1 MKSPFLQTCEIKTDS
16 GNTVDF
22 DIHGLVGVRLV
33 APSPTNVAAVSS
45 QIGLPSSRVLRHP
58 DIVVRYADRIPGGTV
73 RYVDLGKTASSK
85 AGFIVFPEG
94 DGEGK
99 VSIPFEQIGSEC
111 EIFCERRVG
120 WIPLLIS
127 IINLTALKKHGCVP
141 IHASAFVHEGTG
153 VLVTGWVKSG
163 KSEALLAFSQ
173 HGATY
178 VGGEWVLLSCDGN
191 TMYGLP
197 GTFRMWEWQRCKL
210 SQLQHIRGDTGTFRL
225 IRFLDAV
232 ERAIPNRLASFG
244 PLKLLR
250 EGMPAL
256 RRQLNFRVEPKAV
269 FGDRCGRLTG
279 HPDKIFIGMVHSYDR
294 ILIEPAEPATVAD
307 QLACAMEFELTSLM
321 SHYRAFKFAFPGVQN
336 EFLEKVHNLLRD
348 ALRQALA
355 AKEIYTL
362 YHPYPVSFRDLFQVM
377 RNFLESSPPVEREL
391 TVSNNCQRLTLT
403 SKPTR
408 STAPTN

>member
-1 MKSPFLQTCEIKTDS
+1 MTSRILQTCEVKTDS

-22 DIHGLVGVRLV
+22 DIHGLVGIRLV
-33 APSPTNVAAVSS
+33 APSPTNVTAVSA
-45 QIGLPSSRVLRHP
+45 QIGPPTSRVLRHP
-58 DIVVRYADRIPGGTV
+58 DIVVRYVDRLSPGTL
-73 RYVDLGKTASSK
+73 RYVDLGKTASSN

-99 VSIPFEQIGSEC
+99 LSIPFEQIGSDC

-120 WIPLLIS
+120 WIPLLIPIVS
-127 IINLTALKKHGCVP
+127 LTALKKHGCVP
-141 IHASAFVHEGTG
+141 IPASAFVHEGTG

-173 HGATY
+173 YGATY

-197 GTFRMWEWQRCKL
+197 GTFRMWEWQRREL
-210 SQLQHIRGDTGTFRL
+210 SHLQHIGGDAGTFRL

-232 ERAIPNRLASFG
+232 ERAMPKGVASFG

-256 RRQLNFRVEPKAV
+256 RRQLNFRVEPKAI
-269 FGDRCGRLTG
+269 FGGRCSLTG
-279 HPDKIFIGMVHSYDR
+279 HSDKIFIGMVHSDER
-294 ILIEPAEPATVAD
+294 VLIEPAEPATAAN

-321 SHYRAFKFAFPGVQN
+321 SHYRAFKFAFPGMRN

-355 AKEIYTL
+355 VKEIYTL
-362 YHPYPVSFRDLFQVM
+362 YHPYPVSFHDLYQAMQKV
-377 RNFLESSPPVEREL
+377 LVSSPAVAANEHVEM
-391 TVSNNCQRLTLT
+391 Q
-403 SKPTR
+403 
-408 STAPTN
+408 A

>member
-1 MKSPFLQTCEIKTDS
+1 MTSHFAQTCEVKTDS
-16 GNTVDF
+16 GNAVDF
-22 DIHGLVGVRLV
+22 DIHGLGGVRLV
-33 APSPTNVAAVSS
+33 APSPANVTAVSA
-45 QIGLPSSRVLRHP
+45 QIGPPSSRVLRRP
-58 DIVVRYADRIPGGTV
+58 DIVVRYVDSLSPGTLH
-73 RYVDLGKTASSK
+73 YVDLGKTASSQ

-94 DGEGK
+94 NGEGK
-99 VSIPFEQIGSEC
+99 VSIPFQQIGSDC

-127 IINLTALKKHGCVP
+127 IINLTALKKHRCVP

-197 GTFRMWEWQRCKL
+197 GTFRMWEWQRRQL
-210 SQLQHIRGDTGTFRL
+210 SHLRDLGGNAGTFRL

-232 ERAIPNRLASFG
+232 QRVMPKGLASFG
-244 PLKLLR
+244 PMKLLC

-256 RRQLNFRVEPKAV
+256 RRQLNFRVEPKAI

-279 HPDKIFIGMVHSYDR
+279 HPDKIFIGMVHSDER
-294 ILIEPAEPATVAD
+294 VLIEPADPATVAG

-321 SHYRAFKFAFPGVQN
+321 SHYRAFKFAFPGIRN

-362 YHPYPVSFRDLFQVM
+362 
-377 RNFLESSPPVEREL
+377 
-391 TVSNNCQRLTLT
+391 
-403 SKPTR
+403 
-408 STAPTN
+408 

>member
-1 MKSPFLQTCEIKTDS
+1 MTSPFVQICEVKTDS
-16 GNTVDF
+16 GNAVDF

-33 APSPTNVAAVSS
+33 APSPTNVAAVSA
-45 QIGLPSSRVLRHP
+45 QIGPPSSRVLRRP
-58 DIVVRYADRIPGGTV
+58 DIVVRYVDRLSAGTV

-94 DGEGK
+94 EGEGK
-99 VSIPFEQIGSEC
+99 VSIPFEHIGSDC

-120 WIPLLIS
+120 WIPLLIP
-127 IINLTALKKHGCVP
+127 IINLTALKKHRCAP

-173 HGATY
+173 YGATY

-197 GTFRMWEWQRCKL
+197 GTFRMWEWQRRRL
-210 SQLQHIRGDTGTFRL
+210 SHLQNIGGNAGTVRL
-225 IRFLDAV
+225 IRFLDAIQ
-232 ERAIPNRLASFG
+232 RAMPKGLASFG
-244 PLKLLR
+244 PMKLLC

-256 RRQLNFRVEPKAV
+256 RRQLNFRVEPKSI
-269 FGDRCGRLTG
+269 FGGRCGRLTG
-279 HPDKIFIGMVHSYDR
+279 HPDKIFIGMVHSDER
-294 ILIEPAEPATVAD
+294 VLIEPAEPATVAD
-307 QLACAMEFELTSLM
+307 QLTCAMEFELTSLM
-321 SHYRAFKFAFPGVQN
+321 SHYRAFKFAFPGMRN

-355 AKEIYTL
+355 AKEIYVL
-362 YHPYPVSFRDLFQVM
+362 YHPYPVSFHDLYQAMQKLLV
-377 RNFLESSPPVEREL
+377 SSPAVAAHDHVEM
-391 TVSNNCQRLTLT
+391 Q
-403 SKPTR
+403 
-408 STAPTN
+408 A

>member
-1 MKSPFLQTCEIKTDS
+1 MTSRFLQTCEVKPDS
-16 GNTVDF
+16 GNAVDF

-33 APSPTNVAAVSS
+33 GPSPANVAAVSA
-45 QIGLPSSRVLRHP
+45 QIGPPSSSVLRRP
-58 DIVVRYADRIPGGTV
+58 DIVVRYVDHLSTGTL
-73 RYVDLGKTASSK
+73 RYVDLGKTASSN
-85 AGFIVFPEG
+85 AGFIVFSEG

-99 VSIPFEQIGSEC
+99 VSIPFEQIGSDC

-120 WIPLLIS
+120 WIPLLIP

-141 IHASAFVHEGTG
+141 IHASAFVHQGTG
-153 VLVTGWVKSG
+153 VLVAGWVKSG

-178 VGGEWVLLSCDGN
+178 VGGEWVLLSCDGT

-197 GTFRMWEWQRCKL
+197 GTFRMWDWQRRKL
-210 SQLQHIRGDTGTFRL
+210 SHLQHIGGNAGTFRL

-232 ERAIPNRLASFG
+232 QRGMPRGLARFG
-244 PLKLLR
+244 PLKLLC

-256 RRQLNFRVEPKAV
+256 RRQLNFRVEPKAI
-269 FGDRCGRLTG
+269 FGDRCGHLTG
-279 HPDKIFIGMVHSYDR
+279 HPDKIFIGIVHSDER
-294 ILIEPAEPATVAD
+294 VLIEPAEPATVAD

-321 SHYRAFKFAFPGVQN
+321 SHYRAFKFAFPEMRN

-348 ALRQALA
+348 GLRQALT

-362 YHPYPVSFRDLFQVM
+362 YHPYPVSFQDLFQLM
-377 RNFLESSPPVEREL
+377 LKFLESSPPVEREL
-391 TVSNNCQRLTLT
+391 TVPNNRARFIST
-403 SKPTR
+403 SEPAR
-408 STAPTN
+408 STAPRN

>member
-1 MKSPFLQTCEIKTDS
+1 MTSYFAQTHEVKTDS
-16 GNTVDF
+16 GNAVDF

-33 APSPTNVAAVSS
+33 APSPANVTAVSA
-45 QIGLPSSRVLRHP
+45 QIGPPSSRALLRP
-58 DIVVRYADRIPGGTV
+58 DIVVRYVDRLSHGTLH
-73 RYVDLGKTASSK
+73 YVDLGKTASSQ

-94 DGEGK
+94 NGEGK
-99 VSIPFEQIGSEC
+99 VSIPFEKIGSDC

-120 WIPLLIS
+120 WIPLLIP
-127 IINLTALKKHGCVP
+127 IINLTALKKHRCVP

-153 VLVTGWVKSG
+153 VIVTGWVKSG

-178 VGGEWVLLSCDGN
+178 VGGEWVLLSSDGN

-197 GTFRMWEWQRCKL
+197 GTFRMWEWQRRQL
-210 SQLQHIRGDTGTFRL
+210 SHLQHIRGNAGTFRL

-232 ERAIPNRLASFG
+232 QRAMPKRLASFG
-244 PLKLLR
+244 PLKLLC

-256 RRQLNFRVEPKAV
+256 RRQLNFRVEPKAI
-269 FGDRCGRLTG
+269 FGDRCGHLTG
-279 HPDKIFIGMVHSYDR
+279 PTDKIFIGMVHSDDR
-294 ILIEPAEPATVAD
+294 VLIEPAEPTTVAD

-321 SHYRAFKFAFPGVQN
+321 SHYRAFKFAFPGMRN

-355 AKEIYTL
+355 AKETYTL

-391 TVSNNCQRLTLT
+391 TVPSNCPRFTLT
-403 SKPTR
+403 SEPTR

>member
-1 MKSPFLQTCEIKTDS
+1 MTSPFLQTCEVKTDS

-22 DIHGLVGVRLV
+22 DIHGLVGVRMV
-33 APSPTNVAAVSS
+33 APSPANVTAVSA
-45 QIGLPSSRVLRHP
+45 QIGPPSSRVLRHP
-58 DIVVRYADRIPGGTV
+58 DIVVRYVDRLPTGTLH
-73 RYVDLGKTASSK
+73 YVDLGKTASSQ

-99 VSIPFEQIGSEC
+99 ISIPFEQIGSDC
-111 EIFCERRVG
+111 EIFCERGVG

-127 IINLTALKKHGCVP
+127 IINLTALKKHRCVP

-173 HGATY
+173 YGATY
-178 VGGEWVLLSCDGN
+178 VGGEWLLLSCDGN

-197 GTFRMWEWQRCKL
+197 GTFRMWEWQRREL
-210 SQLQHIRGDTGTFRL
+210 SHWQNIGGNAGTFRL
-225 IRFLDAV
+225 IRFLDAMQRV
-232 ERAIPNRLASFG
+232 MPKGLASFG

-256 RRQLNFRVEPKAV
+256 RRQLNFRVEPKAI
-269 FGDRCGRLTG
+269 FGDRRGLLTG
-279 HPDKIFIGMVHSYDR
+279 HPDKIFIGMVHSDDR
-294 ILIEPAEPATVAD
+294 ILIEPAEPATVGD

-321 SHYRAFKFAFPGVQN
+321 SHYRAFKFAFPGMRN
-336 EFLEKVHNLLRD
+336 EFLERVHDMLRD

-355 AKEIYTL
+355 DKEIYTL
-362 YHPYPVSFRDLFQVM
+362 YHPYPVSFHDLYQAMQKVLVSSATLAAHDQVEM
-377 RNFLESSPPVEREL
+377 
-391 TVSNNCQRLTLT
+391 Q
-403 SKPTR
+403 
-408 STAPTN
+408 A

>member
-1 MKSPFLQTCEIKTDS
+1 MTSRFLQTCEVKPDS
-16 GNTVDF
+16 GNAVDF

-33 APSPTNVAAVSS
+33 GPSPTNVAAVSA
-45 QIGLPSSRVLRHP
+45 QIGPPSSSVLRRP
-58 DIVVRYADRIPGGTV
+58 DIVVRYVDHLSTGTL

-99 VSIPFEQIGSEC
+99 VSIPFEQIGSDC

-120 WIPLLIS
+120 WVPLLIP
-127 IINLTALKKHGCVP
+127 IINLTALKQHGCVP
-141 IHASAFVHEGTG
+141 IHASAFVHQGTG
-153 VLVTGWVKSG
+153 VLVAGWVKSG

-197 GTFRMWEWQRCKL
+197 GTFRMWDWQRRKL
-210 SQLQHIRGDTGTFRL
+210 SHLQHIGGTAGTFRL

-232 ERAIPNRLASFG
+232 QRGMPRGLASFG
-244 PLKLLR
+244 PLKLLC

-256 RRQLNFRVEPKAV
+256 RRQLNFRVEPKAI
-269 FGDRCGRLTG
+269 FGDRCGHLTG
-279 HPDKIFIGMVHSYDR
+279 HPDKIFIGMVHSDER
-294 ILIEPAEPATVAD
+294 VLIEPAEPATVAD
-307 QLACAMEFELTSLM
+307 QLACALEFELTSLM
-321 SHYRAFKFAFPGVQN
+321 SHYRAFKFAFPERRN

-348 ALRQALA
+348 GLRQALR
-355 AKEIYTL
+355 AKDIYTL

-377 RNFLESSPPVEREL
+377 RKFLESSPPVEREL
-391 TVSNNCQRLTLT
+391 TIPNNRPRFIST
-403 SKPTR
+403 SEPAR

>member
-1 MKSPFLQTCEIKTDS
+1 MRSHFAQTHEVKTGF
-16 GNTVDF
+16 GNAVDF

-33 APSPTNVAAVSS
+33 APSPTNVAAVSA
-45 QIGLPSSRVLRHP
+45 QIGPPSSRVLRRP
-58 DIVVRYADRIPGGTV
+58 DIVVRYVDHLSAGTLH
-73 RYVDLGKTASSK
+73 YVDLGKTASSQ
-85 AGFIVFPEG
+85 AGFIVFPEEN
-94 DGEGK
+94 GEGK
-99 VSIPFEQIGSEC
+99 VSIPFEKIGADC

-127 IINLTALKKHGCVP
+127 IINLTALKKHRCVP
-141 IHASAFVHEGTG
+141 IHASAFVHQGTG

-197 GTFRMWEWQRCKL
+197 GTFRMWEWQRRQL
-210 SQLQHIRGDTGTFRL
+210 SHLQHIGGNPGTFRL
-225 IRFLDAV
+225 IRFLEAV
-232 ERAIPNRLASFG
+232 QRAIPKRLASFG

-256 RRQLNFRVEPKAV
+256 RRQLNFRVEPKAI
-269 FGDRCGRLTG
+269 FGERCGRLTG
-279 HPDKIFIGMVHSYDR
+279 HPDKIFIGMVHSDDR
-294 ILIEPAEPATVAD
+294 VLIEPAEPATVAD
-307 QLACAMEFELTSLM
+307 QLACAMEFELTSLI
-321 SHYRAFKFAFPGVQN
+321 SHYRAFKFAFPGMRN

-348 ALRQALA
+348 ALRRALA
-355 AKEIYTL
+355 DKETYTL

-377 RNFLESSPPVEREL
+377 RNFLESPPPVEPEL
-391 TVSNNCQRLTLT
+391 AI
-403 SKPTR
+403 PTIVQG
-408 STAPTN
+408 SL

>member
-1 MKSPFLQTCEIKTDS
+1 MTSRFLQTCEVKPDS
-16 GNTVDF
+16 GNAVDF

-33 APSPTNVAAVSS
+33 GPSPTNVAAVSA
-45 QIGLPSSRVLRHP
+45 QIGPPSSSVLRRP
-58 DIVVRYADRIPGGTV
+58 DIVVRYVDHLSTGTL

-85 AGFIVFPEG
+85 AGFILFPEG

-99 VSIPFEQIGSEC
+99 ISIPFEQIGSDC

-127 IINLTALKKHGCVP
+127 IINLTALKKHRCVP
-141 IHASAFVHEGTG
+141 IHASAFMHEGTG

-173 HGATY
+173 YGATY
-178 VGGEWVLLSCDGN
+178 VGGEWVLLSSDGN

-197 GTFRMWEWQRCKL
+197 GTFPMWEWQRRQL
-210 SQLQHIRGDTGTFRL
+210 SHPQPMGGSAGIFRL
-225 IRFLDAV
+225 IRFLDSVQRAV
-232 ERAIPNRLASFG
+232 PQRLLRFG

-256 RRQLNFRVEPKAV
+256 RRQLNFRVEPGAI
-269 FGDRCGRLTG
+269 FGDRCGSLTG
-279 HPDKIFIGMVHSYDR
+279 HPDKIFIGMVHSDER
-294 ILIEPAEPATVAD
+294 VLTEPAEVATVAD

-321 SHYRAFKFAFPGVQN
+321 SHYRAFKFAFPEMRN

-348 ALRQALA
+348 GLRQALT

-362 YHPYPVSFRDLFQVM
+362 YHPYPVSFQDLFQV
-377 RNFLESSPPVEREL
+377 
-391 TVSNNCQRLTLT
+391 
-403 SKPTR
+403 
-408 STAPTN
+408 

>member
-1 MKSPFLQTCEIKTDS
+1 MTSRFPQTREVKADS
-16 GNTVDF
+16 GNAVDF

-33 APSPTNVAAVSS
+33 GPSPTNVTAVSA
-45 QIGLPSSRVLRHP
+45 QIGPPTSRVLRRP
-58 DIVVRYADRIPGGTV
+58 DIVVRYVDRISAGTLH
-73 RYVDLGKTASSK
+73 YVDLGKTASSK

-94 DGEGK
+94 DSEGK
-99 VSIPFEQIGSEC
+99 VSIPFEQIGSDC

-127 IINLTALKKHGCVP
+127 IINLTALKKHRCVP

-173 HGATY
+173 CGATY
-178 VGGEWVLLSCDGN
+178 VGGEWVLLSGDGN

-197 GTFRMWEWQRCKL
+197 GTFRMWEWQRRQL
-210 SQLQHIRGDTGTFRL
+210 SHLQHIRGNAGTFHL

-232 ERAIPNRLASFG
+232 QRAMPKGFAGFG
-244 PLKLLR
+244 PLRLLCQ
-250 EGMPAL
+250 GMPAL
-256 RRQLNFRVEPKAV
+256 RRQLNFRVEPKAI
-269 FGDRCGRLTG
+269 FGDRCDRLTG
-279 HPDKIFIGMVHSYDR
+279 HPDKIFIGMVHSDER
-294 ILIEPAEPATVAD
+294 VLIEPAEPATVAD

-321 SHYRAFKFAFPGVQN
+321 SHYRAFKFAFPGMRN

-355 AKEIYTL
+355 VKEIYTL
-362 YHPYPVSFRDLFQVM
+362 YHPYPVSFHDLYQAMQKVIV
-377 RNFLESSPPVEREL
+377 SSPAVAAHDHVEM
-391 TVSNNCQRLTLT
+391 Q
-403 SKPTR
+403 
-408 STAPTN
+408 A

>member
-1 MKSPFLQTCEIKTDS
+1 MTSPFLQTCVVKTDS

-33 APSPTNVAAVSS
+33 APSATNVAALSA
-45 QIGLPSSRVLRHP
+45 QIGPPSSRVLRRP
-58 DIVVRYADRIPGGTV
+58 DIVVRYVDCLSHGTLH
-73 RYVDLGKTASSK
+73 YVDLGKTASSK
-85 AGFIVFPEG
+85 TGFIVFPEG

-99 VSIPFEQIGSEC
+99 VSIPFEQIGSDC
-111 EIFCERRVG
+111 EIFCEHRVG

-127 IINLTALKKHGCVP
+127 IINLTALKKHRCVP
-141 IHASAFVHEGTG
+141 IHASAFVHQGTG

-173 HGATY
+173 YGATY

-197 GTFRMWEWQRCKL
+197 GTFRLWEWQRRKL
-210 SQLQHIRGDTGTFRL
+210 SHSQHIGGNAGTFRL

-232 ERAIPNRLASFG
+232 QRVLPKRWGSFG

-256 RRQLNFRVEPKAV
+256 RRQLNFRVEPKAI
-269 FGDRCGRLTG
+269 FGDRCGSLTG
-279 HPDKIFIGMVHSYDR
+279 HPDKIFIGMVHSDER
-294 ILIEPAEPATVAD
+294 VLIEPAEPATVAD

-321 SHYRAFKFAFPGVQN
+321 SHYRAFKFAFPGMRN
-336 EFLEKVHNLLRD
+336 EFLEKVPTLLPD

-355 AKEIYTL
+355 AKEIYAL
-362 YHPYPVSFRDLFQVM
+362 YHPYPVSFDDLYQAMQKV
-377 RNFLESSPPVEREL
+377 LVSSPAVATHEL
-391 TVSNNCQRLTLT
+391 LDVR
-403 SKPTR
+403 
-408 STAPTN
+408 A

>member
-1 MKSPFLQTCEIKTDS
+1 MTSRFVQTCDANTDS
-16 GNTVDF
+16 GNAVDF

-33 APSPTNVAAVSS
+33 APSPTNVAAVSA
-45 QIGLPSSRVLRHP
+45 QIGPPSSRALRHP
-58 DIVVRYADRIPGGTV
+58 DIVI
-73 RYVDLGKTASSK
+73 RYVDRLPTETLHYVDLDKTASSQ

-99 VSIPFEQIGSEC
+99 VSIPFEQIGSDC

-127 IINLTALKKHGCVP
+127 IINLTALKKHRCVP

-173 HGATY
+173 YGATY
-178 VGGEWVLLSCDGN
+178 VAGEWVLLGCDGN

-197 GTFRMWEWQRCKL
+197 GTFRMWEWQRRNL
-210 SQLQHIRGDTGTFRL
+210 RHLQHIGGNTRTFRL
-225 IRFLDAV
+225 IRSLDAV
-232 ERAIPNRLASFG
+232 QRAIPKRLASLG
-244 PLKLLR
+244 PMKLLR

-256 RRQLNFRVEPKAV
+256 RRQLNFRVEPKAI

-279 HPDKIFIGMVHSYDR
+279 HPDKIFIGMVHSDER
-294 ILIEPAEPATVAD
+294 VLIEPAEPATVAD

-321 SHYRAFKFAFPGVQN
+321 SHYRAFRFAFPGMRN
-336 EFLEKVHNLLRD
+336 EFLEKVHNLLGD
-348 ALRQALA
+348 ALRHALA

-362 YHPYPVSFRDLFQVM
+362 YHPYPVSFHDLYQAMQKVLVSSAALAAHDQVEM
-377 RNFLESSPPVEREL
+377 
-391 TVSNNCQRLTLT
+391 Q
-403 SKPTR
+403 
-408 STAPTN
+408 A

>member
-1 MKSPFLQTCEIKTDS
+1 MTARFLQTCDVNADS
-16 GNTVDF
+16 GNAVDF

-33 APSPTNVAAVSS
+33 APSSTNVAAVSA
-45 QIGLPSSRVLRHP
+45 QIGPPTSRVLRRP
-58 DIVVRYADRIPGGTV
+58 DIVVRYVDRLSPGTLH
-73 RYVDLGKTASSK
+73 YVDLGKTASSN

-94 DGEGK
+94 DSEGK
-99 VSIPFEQIGSEC
+99 VSIPFEQIGSDC

-120 WIPLLIS
+120 WIPLLIP

-173 HGATY
+173 YGATY

-197 GTFRMWEWQRCKL
+197 GTFRMWDWQRRQL
-210 SQLQHIRGDTGTFRL
+210 SHLQHIAIGGNAGTFRL
-225 IRFLDAV
+225 IHFLDAV
-232 ERAIPNRLASFG
+232 QRAVPKGLVSFG

-250 EGMPAL
+250 EGMPSL
-256 RRQLNFRVEPKAV
+256 RRQLNFRVEPKAI

-279 HPDKIFIGMVHSYDR
+279 HPDKIFIGMVHSDER
-294 ILIEPAEPATVAD
+294 VLIEPAEPATVAA

-321 SHYRAFKFAFPGVQN
+321 SHYCAFKFAFPGMRN

-362 YHPYPVSFRDLFQVM
+362 YHPYPVSFHDLYQAMQKVIV
-377 RNFLESSPPVEREL
+377 SSPAVAAHDHVEM
-391 TVSNNCQRLTLT
+391 Q
-403 SKPTR
+403 
-408 STAPTN
+408 A

>member
-1 MKSPFLQTCEIKTDS
+1 MTSRFLQTCEVKPDS
-16 GNTVDF
+16 GNAVDF

-33 APSPTNVAAVSS
+33 GPSPANVAAVSA
-45 QIGLPSSRVLRHP
+45 QIGPPSSSVLRRP
-58 DIVVRYADRIPGGTV
+58 DIVVRYVDHLSTGTL

-85 AGFIVFPEG
+85 AGFIVFSEG

-99 VSIPFEQIGSEC
+99 VSIPFEQIGADC
-111 EIFCERRVG
+111 EILCERRVG

-127 IINLTALKKHGCVP
+127 IINLTALKKHRCVP

-173 HGATY
+173 YGATY

-197 GTFRMWEWQRCKL
+197 GTFRMWECQRRQL
-210 SQLQHIRGDTGTFRL
+210 SHLQHIDIGGNAGTFRL

-232 ERAIPNRLASFG
+232 QRALPKGLASFG
-244 PLKLLR
+244 PFKLLR

-256 RRQLNFRVEPKAV
+256 RRQLNFRVEPKAI
-269 FGDRCGRLTG
+269 FGDRCGSLTG
-279 HPDKIFIGMVHSYDR
+279 HPDKIFIGMVHSDER
-294 ILIEPAEPATVAD
+294 VLTEPAEVATVAD

-321 SHYRAFKFAFPGVQN
+321 SHYRAFKFAFPGIRN
-336 EFLEKVHNLLRD
+336 EFLEKVPNLLRD
-348 ALRQALA
+348 ALTQALA
-355 AKEIYTL
+355 AKEIYML
-362 YHPYPVSFRDLFQVM
+362 YHPYPVSFHDLYQVM
-377 RNFLESSPPVEREL
+377 QKVLVSSPAVAAHDHVEM
-391 TVSNNCQRLTLT
+391 Q
-403 SKPTR
+403 
-408 STAPTN
+408 A

>member
-1 MKSPFLQTCEIKTDS
+1 MTSPFVQTCEAKTDS

-33 APSPTNVAAVSS
+33 APSPINVTAVSA
-45 QIGLPSSRVLRHP
+45 QIGPPSSRVLRRP
-58 DIVVRYADRIPGGTV
+58 DIVVRYVDRLSPGTL
-73 RYVDLGKTASSK
+73 RYVDLGKTASSN

-99 VSIPFEQIGSEC
+99 VSIPFEQIGSDC

-127 IINLTALKKHGCVP
+127 IINLTALKKHRCVP
-141 IHASAFVHEGTG
+141 IHASAFAHEGTG

-173 HGATY
+173 YGATY
-178 VGGEWVLLSCDGN
+178 VGGEWVLLSGDGN

-197 GTFRMWEWQRCKL
+197 GTFRMWDWQRREL
-210 SQLQHIRGDTGTFRL
+210 AHVQHIGESAGTFRL
-225 IRFLDAV
+225 IRFLDEV
-232 ERAIPNRLASFG
+232 QRAMPKGLASFG
-244 PLKLLR
+244 PMKLLC

-256 RRQLNFRVEPKAV
+256 RRQLNFRVEPKAI

-279 HPDKIFIGMVHSYDR
+279 HPDKIFIGVVHSDER
-294 ILIEPAEPATVAD
+294 VLLEPAEPATVAD

-321 SHYRAFKFAFPGVQN
+321 SYYRAFKFAFPGMRN

-362 YHPYPVSFRDLFQVM
+362 YHPYPVSFHDLYQAMQKVIV
-377 RNFLESSPPVEREL
+377 SSPAVAAHDHVEM
-391 TVSNNCQRLTLT
+391 Q
-403 SKPTR
+403 
-408 STAPTN
+408 A